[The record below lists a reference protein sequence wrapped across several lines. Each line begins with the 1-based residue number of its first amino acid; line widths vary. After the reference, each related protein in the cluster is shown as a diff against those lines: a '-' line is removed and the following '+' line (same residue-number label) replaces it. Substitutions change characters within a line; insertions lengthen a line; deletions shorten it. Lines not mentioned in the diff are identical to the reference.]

1 MERRKFLKL
10 LLAGGAGAM
19 LGFKKSF
26 AGNLPVLFPDARALP
41 PVQINTFSSEIVM
54 NSRRSYHGSYSGAL
68 SDQIL
73 GNILWAASKAPMV
86 GSNRIIYAARSDNV
100 YRYDPVAH
108 DIIVH
113 LSGNHKSEAATAFEV
128 GVASDLAEDAGAALH
143 YASLASVSFWT
154 STSSQPSC
162 CPKESATTY
171 ANSNWSPALTV
182 QIVNC
187 YGLMGTVSGITNQLV
202 AVSSDGSLPD
212 PSTDGTVFLENGL
225 SSLIYGSNF
234 DPTELTL
241 NELSQLAW
249 SCYGN
254 NPHMTTNNR
263 AGLVAASAV
272 ANYYLTG
279 RIYIVRSEGVERYHI
294 RLPSGGVTTR
304 DHRIERVTTG
314 DRRPQLRA
322 AVARIP
328 QSAPDYYVFCA
339 ATADRWQLVEAGYA
353 GAGALLQA
361 ASLNLQGFFSCNFNS
376 MERTAII
383 SALGIPATD
392 LPLVVFSAGHEILGI
407 KEHEQGKAGTNIRV
421 RPNPFSRET
430 RIAYELTMPS
440 AVAVAIYDIAG
451 KCLRKLAD
459 NRQKPGPHAVVW
471 DGTDQKG
478 QVVAPGN
485 YYVVVRTKKGE
496 YRHKIVRS

>member
-1 MERRKFLKL
+1 MERRKFLKI

-19 LGFKKSF
+19 LNYKKAL

-54 NSRRSYHGSYSGAL
+54 NSRRSYHGSYSGSL

-100 YRYDPVAH
+100 YRYDEVAH

-143 YASLASVSFWT
+143 FGHLASVAFWT
-154 STSSQPSC
+154 STSSQPSG

-171 ANSNWSPALTV
+171 ANSNWSPAYTV
-182 QIVNC
+182 QMVNC
-187 YGLMGTVSGITNQLV
+187 YGLMGTVSGITNSLV
-202 AVSSDGSLPD
+202 AISSDGSLPD
-212 PSTDGTVFLENGL
+212 PSTDGTVLLENGL
-225 SSLIYGSNF
+225 SGLIYGSDF
-234 DPTELTL
+234 DSTELTL

-249 SCYGN
+249 ASYGN

-272 ANYYLTG
+272 ANFYLTG
-279 RIYIVRSEGVERYHI
+279 HIYIVRSEGVERYHI

-314 DRRPQLRA
+314 DRRSNLRA

-339 ATADRWQLVEAGYA
+339 TTASRWQLIEAGYA

-361 ASLNLQGFFSCNFNS
+361 ASLSLQGHFTCNFNS
-376 MERTAII
+376 SERTAII
-383 SALGIPATD
+383 SALGIPAAD
-392 LPLVVFSAGHEILGI
+392 LPLLVFSAGHQLVGI
-407 KEHEQGKAGTNIRV
+407 KEHEQGKAGTKIRV
-421 RPNPFSRET
+421 QPNPFSHT
-430 RIAYELTMPS
+430 ARITYELTLPS
-440 AVAVAIYDIAG
+440 AVTVAIYDGAG
-451 KCLRKLAD
+451 KCLRKYAN
-459 NRQKPGPHAVVW
+459 NRQKAGQHAVIW
-471 DGTDQKG
+471 DGTDQKERA
-478 QVVAPGN
+478 VAPGN
-485 YYVVVRTKKGE
+485 YYVVVRTRKGE
-496 YRHKIVRS
+496 YRHKIVKS